1 MKTTLQRTIQLFAL
15 AVLTVVAVSAQ
26 GLHWKTTT
34 TAMGK
39 EMNNEFFS
47 MPKMIKTVSDD
58 GEIMVL
64 RVDRKVIYT
73 VNAKEK
79 QYSETSFHEVDSLL
93 AKMAQKMKDRFKN
106 IPEAQRKMMEQ
117 MMGGAGNESP
127 AVTTNTGEKKNIAG
141 YNSTKYII
149 MQGEKEMATVWIAQ
163 DLKEFAAMRKDFEEF
178 SKRMMGQMPGMG
190 AVVEEL
196 MKLQGFAMETQF
208 GTMMTQVVTSME
220 KRTTPAS
227 DYEVPSGY
235 TKVKSEWQQ
244 QLEKTDETE

>member
-93 AKMAQKMKDRFKN
+93 SKLAQKMKDRFKN

-117 MMGGAGNESP
+117 MMGGAGNEAP

-149 MQGEKEMATVWIAQ
+149 MQGEKEMATVWTTQ
-163 DLKEFAAMRKDFEEF
+163 DLKEFAAMRKDFGEF

-220 KRTTPAS
+220 KRTTLAS

>member
-1 MKTTLQRTIQLFAL
+1 MKTTLQRTIPLFAL

>member
-1 MKTTLQRTIQLFAL
+1 MKTILKRLIQLCAFVAFT
-15 AVLTVVAVSAQ
+15 AVVASAQ

-39 EMNNEFFS
+39 EMNGESFC
-47 MPKMIKTVSDD
+47 MPRMIKTVSDD
-58 GEIMVL
+58 SEVL
-64 RVDRKVIYT
+64 LVRMDRKMIYT

-79 QYSETSFHEVDSLL
+79 EYSETTFHEVDSLM
-93 AKMAQKMKDRFKN
+93 AEMAQKMKDRFKN

-117 MMGGAGNESP
+117 MMGGSGNEGP
-127 AVTTNTGEKKNIAG
+127 AVTKNTGEQKKIAG
-141 YNSTKYII
+141 YMCTKNII
-149 MQGEKEMATVWIAQ
+149 MQGEKEMATVWATPDI
-163 DLKEFAAMRKDFEEF
+163 KEFAGLRKDFEEF

-196 MKLQGFAMETQF
+196 VKLQGFAMEMQL

-227 DYEVPSGY
+227 EYEVPSGLK
-235 TKVKSEWQQ
+235 KVKSEWQKE
-244 QLEKTDETE
+244 LEKTDETE